1 MRDIPDDNY
10 YEKLLANFE
19 QFCDEFEEAST
30 KRFQG
35 ADNNSRAPITH
46 SSVESVT
53 PEVVREVEP
62 VRAEDLVSG
71 ESTIDVQAT

>member
-1 MRDIPDDNY
+1 MKEHTYQEILD
-10 YEKLLANFE
+10 NFE

-35 ADNNSRAPITH
+35 ADNDSRAPITH

-53 PEVVREVEP
+53 PEVVREVDP
-62 VRAEDLVSG
+62 VRAEDLISG

>member
-1 MRDIPDDNY
+1 METKNFQDILD
-10 YEKLLANFE
+10 NFE
-19 QFCDEFEEAST
+19 EFCDDFENAAT

-35 ADNNSRAPITH
+35 RDTHSQTPITH

-62 VRAEDLVSG
+62 VRAEDLISG